1 MKTALPYRREA
12 YRLWFEYLRVARNSS
27 LASVQAALKQSAL
40 FYAPWGD
47 VTNVTFNTWWKDTGQ
62 LFEDKFV
69 IRKLAAEEEPSDPNA
84 LIIEIPLNRSPTVL
98 IKNVGALIQDAVALQ
113 AQASKKSKKI
123 PTSAYR
129 LTEGA
134 EPKLLAVR
142 EMLTVYRDVYLKN
155 RNLRGKPLLNKIHAF
170 YRGRKN
176 KRWAKVPIPLLP
188 DPDGDTVRAQ
198 RNMRRYIDKAE
209 KVMLNVAKGE
219 FPGEY

>member
-1 MKTALPYRREA
+1 MI
-12 YRLWFEYLRVARNSS
+12 V
-27 LASVQAALKQSAL
+27 
-40 FYAPWGD
+40 
-47 VTNVTFNTWWKDTGQ
+47 
-62 LFEDKFV
+62 
-69 IRKLAAEEEPSDPNA
+69 
-84 LIIEIPLNRSPTVL
+84 EIPLSRSPTVL
-98 IKNVGALIQDAVALQ
+98 IKNVKSLITEAVAVQ
-113 AQASKKSKKI
+113 AQASKKSKKM

-209 KVMLNVAKGE
+209 KVMLNVARGQ